1 MYLQVCNNVQL
12 KPAVVLPKPDAE
24 RDYASSQNK
33 INDES
38 RMNKRP
44 RVTTSPRSLPTGCS
58 FLKKGQKGSPL
69 PIFWYFIYMEKNT
82 VFTVYKALKAQGKR
96 RNKH

>member
-44 RVTTSPRSLPTGCS
+44 RVTTRHT
-58 FLKKGQKGSPL
+58 
-69 PIFWYFIYMEKNT
+69 
-82 VFTVYKALKAQGKR
+82 
-96 RNKH
+96 